1 MVSLIFDF
9 KQVYCNNIQALISST
24 LHTGSPETKLNTTE
38 RSYLWSAMSSNKSI
52 SKVSS
57 RPSSGW
63 TKTLINHHDL
73 IFFAKIIHINMLEP
87 LVLRQTTAD
96 LASQDDIEGCSPTGL
111 STGRPGLHLPFPA
124 CRVVGTVHWAA
135 PNAVLF
141 FATLFN
147 ARAAPWRPVASSLPQ
162 ATEFN
167 PGTELPKR
175 WWKTAGQPQDY
186 QRWLSS
192 LSAT

>member
-73 IFFAKIIHINMLEP
+73 IFLAKIIHINMLQWSRWFWDKP
-87 LVLRQTTAD
+87 PQIWLRRMT
-96 LASQDDIEGCSPTGL
+96 S
-111 STGRPGLHLPFPA
+111 
-124 CRVVGTVHWAA
+124 
-135 PNAVLF
+135 
-141 FATLFN
+141 
-147 ARAAPWRPVASSLPQ
+147 RAALP
-162 ATEFN
+162 
-167 PGTELPKR
+167 PGYPLGDRGSTFLSQPAEWWEQCTGQLQMLCYFLPLCSMR
-175 WWKTAGQPQDY
+175 GLLPGD
-186 QRWLSS
+186 L
-192 LSAT
+192 